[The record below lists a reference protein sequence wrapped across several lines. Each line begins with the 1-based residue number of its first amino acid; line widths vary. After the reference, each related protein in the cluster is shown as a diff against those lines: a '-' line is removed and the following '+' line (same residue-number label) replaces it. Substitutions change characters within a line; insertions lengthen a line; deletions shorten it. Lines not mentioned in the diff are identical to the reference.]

1 VAFSAYPEHDGRAA
15 RRGRGLR
22 ETSPDRVGE
31 VVGRRAHPPW
41 FGGEMLAEHPG
52 HRQVGA
58 PRVAAQGEPD
68 HVLDRHGP
76 LVGSEHE
83 TEGVADDL
91 AGPRGIR
98 HESP

>member
-1 VAFSAYPEHDGRAA
+1 
-15 RRGRGLR
+15 
-22 ETSPDRVGE
+22 
-31 VVGRRAHPPW
+31 
-41 FGGEMLAEHPG
+41 MLAEHPG
-52 HRQVGA
+52 HGQVGA

-68 HVLDRHGP
+68 HVLDGHGP

-83 TEGVADDL
+83 TEGVTDDL